1 MATSK
6 YSDIE
11 IQTAKNLLKKG
22 LKWIVR
28 NQSGRLS
35 AHACKPSKV
44 DTHWWSVGYSDCT
57 CDYVPIFQSV
67 RFDDKEPTS
76 LESIVHP
83 QILDDAEKRYLAGV
97 IRPFR
102 NKIKQIAKYGGHYH
116 NYYYEYIAVMYYV
129 DQALTTYSFGLPV
142 FPEGTMYKGMEVNRY
157 YTLEELGL

>member
-1 MATSK
+1 MTN

-11 IQTAKNLLKKG
+11 IQTAKNMLKKG
-22 LKWIVR
+22 LKWIGR

-67 RFDDKEPTS
+67 RFGDKEPTS
-76 LESIVHP
+76 LEAIVHP
-83 QILDDAEKRYLAGV
+83 PILDDAEKRYLKGV

-102 NKIKQIAKYGGHYH
+102 DKVLYIAKRSIMDRRKEHI
-116 NYYYEYIAVMYYV
+116 YI
-129 DQALTTYSFGLPV
+129 DLTHDVITLPC
-142 FPEGTMYKGMEVNRY
+142 FMKGTMYKGMKTDKE